1 MAAEKKLTIVPS
13 PPVPLPKG
21 EGSKFNAPSPH
32 ALLPVLEGKK
42 PKAAQSAFSEC
53 GFGPTVQA
61 VKDEIRELYL
71 WDKVPWVV
79 GYSGGKDSSTVL
91 QLVWTAVAELPPEQR
106 QKPIH
111 VISTDTL
118 VEQPVVAM
126 WVDESHEKMRAA
138 AREQRM
144 PVVPHKLTPEV
155 KDTYWVNLIGKGYPA
170 PRKLFRWC
178 TDRLK
183 IKPSNKFIREVV
195 RASGEAILVLGTRK
209 AESQRRGLT
218 MERHEKRRVR
228 ERLTP
233 NAKLPNS
240 LIYTPIEDWAN
251 DDVWLYLMQVKNPW
265 GHDNKSLLT
274 MYQGATSGG
283 ECPLVVDTSTP
294 SCGSSRFGCWV
305 CTLVDQDH
313 SMEAM
318 IANDEEKVWMTPLLE
333 LRNELGEPNDR
344 ARRDYRRIDGR
355 VQLFHDSTVAGPY
368 KREWRERWLRR
379 VLDAQEEIRSLGPPE
394 MQGIE
399 LVSMNELREIR
410 RIWLHEKHEFQD
422 SLPRIYQEATGR
434 EFPNGA
440 TDDAALGAED
450 WDILQRICGDDA
462 DFFTLQTE
470 LLDIERQF
478 RGMSRR
484 PGIFDALEDRLR
496 ARQFAS
502 EEEAIRIRSA
512 EQAKHK
518 ANGQEEEP
526 PTMHRRHSGRCLK
539 KTWKT
544 KR

>member
-1 MAAEKKLTIVPS
+1 MSNKLQLPLLSEPS
-13 PPVPLPKG
+13 
-21 EGSKFNAPSPH
+21 A
-32 ALLPVLEGKK
+32 
-42 PKAAQSAFSEC
+42 KAARSAFKEG

-61 VKDEIRELYL
+61 VKEEIRELYQ
-71 WDKVPWVV
+71 WDQVPWVI

-91 QLVWTAVAELPPEQR
+91 QLVWTAVAELPPEKR

-118 VEQPVVAM
+118 VEQPMVAM
-126 WVDESHEKMRAA
+126 WVDASHEKMRAA
-138 AREQRM
+138 AKEQAM
-144 PVVPHKLTPEV
+144 PVIPHKLTPEV
-155 KDTYWVNLIGKGYPA
+155 KDTYWVNLMGKGYPV
-170 PRKLFRWC
+170 PRKRFRWC

-209 AESQRRGLT
+209 AESQKRAAT
-218 MERHEKRRVR
+218 MDRHEQGRVR
-228 ERLTP
+228 ERLTA

-240 LIYTPIEDWAN
+240 RIYTPIEDWGN

-294 SCGSSRFGCWV
+294 SCGTSRFGCWV
-305 CTLVDQDH
+305 CTLVDQDR

-318 IANDEEKVWMTPLLE
+318 IANDEEKVWMTPLLD
-333 LRNELGEPNDR
+333 LRNELGDPNDR
-344 ARRDYRRIDGR
+344 GRRDYRRIDGR

-368 KREWRERWLRR
+368 KRKWREHWLRR
-379 VLDAQEEIRSLGPPE
+379 VLEAQEQIRRLGPPE
-394 MQGIE
+394 VQAAE

-410 RIWLHEKHEFQD
+410 RIWLQEKHEFQD
-422 SLPRIYQEATGR
+422 SLPKIYEEVTGR
-434 EFPNGA
+434 AFPKPE
-440 TDDAALGAED
+440 TDDTVLGRDD
-450 WDILQRICGDDA
+450 WELLKGICGEDE

-484 PGIFDALEDRLR
+484 PGIYEALEDRLR
-496 ARQFAS
+496 ARQYAS
-502 EEEAIRIRSA
+502 EEEAVRIRR
-512 EQAKHK
+512 EQTAKRD
-518 ANGQEEEP
+518 AVTSRTVAVEGEDLRP
-526 PTMHRRHSGRCLK
+526 PQRTLFEIEAADAVV
-539 KTWKT
+539 
-544 KR
+544 